1 MNRVVCSI
9 VCGCLLATNF
19 PSPNSAGAS
28 TIAAN
33 VAGLQQQLESGLK
46 ARRPE
51 EFAFIEKV
59 VSMVGDDE
67 LPLAL
72 VKSTFQWTRQNPKAR
87 KYPFFYFQ
95 RALRERAKRLGIS
108 V

>member
-1 MNRVVCSI
+1 MNRIICSI
-9 VCGCLLATNF
+9 VCGCLLATSF

-33 VAGLQQQLESGLK
+33 VAGLQEQLETGLK

-51 EFAFIEKV
+51 EFVFIEKV
-59 VSMVGDDE
+59 VNMVSNDQ
-67 LPLAL
+67 LPLSL
-72 VKSTFQWTRQNPKAR
+72 VKSTFQWTRQSPKAR
-87 KYPFFYFQ
+87 KYPFYYFQ
-95 RALRERAKRLGIS
+95 RALRERAKKLGIT